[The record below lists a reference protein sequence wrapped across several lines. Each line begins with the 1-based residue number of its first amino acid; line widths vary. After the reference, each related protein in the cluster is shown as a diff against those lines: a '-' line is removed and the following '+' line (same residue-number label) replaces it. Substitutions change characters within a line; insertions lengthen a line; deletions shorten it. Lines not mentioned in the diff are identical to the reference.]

1 MSTDRLVK
9 GLCAAAGRLPIR
21 GALAAALS
29 LLLPGAIAFAADAF
43 STDWA
48 PAAKSQAR
56 LIAGG
61 GDLAGFEIAL
71 SPGAITYW
79 RDPGDAGL
87 PPTLDFSGS
96 ENVASVEP
104 EFPAPKRIKEA
115 DGGEAFGYDGSVV
128 FPLRDQASRPHE
140 ARDAQAHCRFRR
152 VRKSV
157 PAGQGASRAH
167 ASIRPGLAAS
177 RAQSTPLSR
186 QCRAPLRRRI
196 SVRLRRSSAD
206 SWRLC
211 STHEDGPPRDLFV
224 EAPEGWWL
232 KTSARAGR
240 RRPRL
245 LHADNRRQTE
255 RRRPSRYAPA
265 HAHRRRGGGGDDDPG
280 RAENLGTR
288 FYTLAASRPLYGLSA
303 RRLVSRA
310 RPRQRRAPRYTQGS
324 SP

>member
-1 MSTDRLVK
+1 MSTERLVK
-9 GLCAAAGRLPIR
+9 GLCVAAGSLPIG

-29 LLLPGAIAFAADAF
+29 LLLCAAPALAADAF

-96 ENVASVEP
+96 DNVASVEP

-115 DGGEAFGYDGSVV
+115 DGGEAFGYEGNVV
-128 FPLRDQASRPHE
+128 FPLAIKPRDPTKPATLKLNADFAVCEKVCLPAKAHLELKLPSAPGSPH
-140 ARDAQAHCRFRR
+140 AGRIDAA
-152 VRKSV
+152 
-157 PAGQGASRAH
+157 
-167 ASIRPGLAAS
+167 LAAV
-177 RAQSTPLSR
+177 P
-186 QCRAPLRRRI
+186 RI
-196 SVRLRRSSAD
+196 VAAKDFGALEALGAD

-211 STHEDGPPRDLFV
+211 SAHEDGPPRDLFV

-232 KTSARAGR
+232 KT
-240 RRPRL
+240 
-245 LHADNRRQTE
+245 
-255 RRRPSRYAPA
+255 APA
-265 HAHRRRGGGGDDDPG
+265 QADGGRDCFTLTIGDKPKDGALPIALRLTLTGGAG
-280 RAENLGTR
+280 ATET
-288 FYTLAASRPLYGLSA
+288 TIQAAPK
-303 RRLVSRA
+303 
-310 RPRQRRAPRYTQGS
+310 T
-324 SP
+324 